1 MSIVKIG
8 DKKQLEQLQAKITL
22 RLGRRP
28 TQQEVLDLCVK
39 LGLTYF
45 DNLVNLLQHL
55 PNLDQEKVQRILAHR
70 ASLKDIPYV
79 STDDLLSE
87 EDSDIYT

>member
-70 ASLKDIPYV
+70 ASLKDIPYI
-79 STDDLLSE
+79 SEDDLLSE
-87 EDSDIYT
+87 EDSDIYS

>member
-8 DKKQLEQLQAKITL
+8 DKRQLEQLQAKITL

-45 DNLVNLLQHL
+45 DNLVNLLHHL
-55 PNLDQEKVQRILAHR
+55 PNLDQEKVQRILTHR
-70 ASLKDIPYV
+70 ASLNDIPYV
-79 STDDLLSE
+79 SKDDSLSE
-87 EDSDIYT
+87 DDSDIYR

>member
-70 ASLKDIPYV
+70 ASLKDIPYI
-79 STDDLLSE
+79 SEDDLLSE
-87 EDSDIYT
+87 EDSDIYG

>member
-8 DKKQLEQLQAKITL
+8 DKRQLEQLQAKITL

-70 ASLKDIPYV
+70 ASLKDIPYI
-79 STDDLLSE
+79 SEDDLLSE
-87 EDSDIYT
+87 EDSDIYS

>member
-22 RLGRRP
+22 RLGHRP
-28 TQQEVLDLCVK
+28 TQQEILDLCVK

-45 DNLVNLLQHL
+45 DNLVQLLENL
-55 PNLDQEKVQRILAHR
+55 PTLDEEKVQRILAHR
-70 ASLKDIPYV
+70 TSLKDILYV
-79 STDDLLSE
+79 SEDDHLSE
-87 EDSDIYT
+87 EDSDIYR

>member
-39 LGLTYF
+39 LGVTYF

-55 PNLDQEKVQRILAHR
+55 PNLDQEKVQRILDHR
-70 ASLKDIPYV
+70 ASLNDIPYV
-79 STDDLLSE
+79 SKDDLLSE
-87 EDSDIYT
+87 EDSDIYR

>member
-1 MSIVKIG
+1 MSVVKIG
-8 DKKQLEQLQAKITL
+8 DKKQLEQLQAKLTL

-55 PNLDQEKVQRILAHR
+55 PYLDQEKVQRILAHR
-70 ASLKDIPYV
+70 ASLQGIPYD
-79 STDDLLSE
+79 SETDLLSE
-87 EDSDIYT
+87 EDSDIYR

>member
-45 DNLVNLLQHL
+45 DNLVNLLDSL

-70 ASLKDIPYV
+70 AGLKEVPYV
-79 STDDLLSE
+79 STDNLLSE
-87 EDSDIYT
+87 EDSDIYR

>member
-55 PNLDQEKVQRILAHR
+55 PNLDQEKVQRILVHR
-70 ASLKDIPYV
+70 ASLKDIPYI
-79 STDDLLSE
+79 SEDDLLSE
-87 EDSDIYT
+87 EDSDIYS

>member
-45 DNLVNLLQHL
+45 DNLINLLQHL

-70 ASLKDIPYV
+70 ASLKDIPYI
-79 STDDLLSE
+79 SEDDLLSE
-87 EDSDIYT
+87 EDSDIYS

>member
-55 PNLDQEKVQRILAHR
+55 PNLDREKVQRILAYR
-70 ASLKDIPYV
+70 ASLKDISYV
-79 STDDLLSE
+79 SKDDFLSE
-87 EDSDIYT
+87 EDSDIYH